1 MRDWSRLLNSVAKLS
16 YEQLV
21 ETGKQTAD
29 RVLLAIEKYSD
40 SDSAPI
46 ILVGLAA
53 YTAMVDD
60 ELSPKEAKLVEEII
74 GVNQKDFAGFIR
86 QTKADKH
93 IISDLRDIAI
103 CMNDEE
109 MSDLATLLSLLFAVD
124 GNISD
129 EELAF
134 LKELCN

>member
-16 YEQLV
+16 FDQLV
-21 ETGKQTAD
+21 EKGKETAD
-29 RVLLAIEKYSD
+29 RVLAAIEKYSD
-40 SDSAPI
+40 SDAAPI

-60 ELSPKEAKLVEEII
+60 ELSPMEIKLVEQII
-74 GVNQKDFAGFIR
+74 GINEKDFAGFVR
-86 QTKADKH
+86 QEKSDKR
-93 IISDLRDIAI
+93 IVSDLREIAI
-103 CMNDEE
+103 CMNGDELT
-109 MSDLATLLSLLFAVD
+109 DLATLLSLMFAVD